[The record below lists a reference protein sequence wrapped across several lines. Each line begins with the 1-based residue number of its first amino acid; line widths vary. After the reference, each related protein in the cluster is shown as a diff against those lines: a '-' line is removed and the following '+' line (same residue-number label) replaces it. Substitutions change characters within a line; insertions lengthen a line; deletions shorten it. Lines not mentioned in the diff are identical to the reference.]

1 MEQPDYS
8 KYTTEEPQAAS
19 ASASA
24 SAPPIMVAGRW
35 RRIGAFLIDALIL
48 GLGGLAAGAI
58 LAKPFTALGP
68 WGRLLGF
75 AIAVVYFGYTQ
86 SSKGGGQSLGMR
98 VLGLKVIRQDGG
110 LLDLR
115 QAVGR
120 ATIFCVAYF
129 LSGLSTYL
137 SGGNP
142 WINGILS
149 TPLFA
154 IYFSILYLLLFN
166 RRTRQSLHDLAF
178 RAYVVKTAPGPLAL
192 PVLPVWRGHAIIA
205 GGTIVVL
212 TVGGL
217 LATLPIWP
225 NNPFTAMLQ
234 LQQTV
239 ARMPGVYEA
248 AIAVS
253 FQQSQGVTAPIL
265 SVSTTID
272 NSVSDRE
279 ALARSIARTGL
290 ENYPDG
296 QNLRAV
302 TVRLSSGY
310 DIGIAQSYRSWN
322 YAYPPIAWK
331 STP

>member
-8 KYTTEEPQAAS
+8 KDTEQERAPATADSAADT
-19 ASASA
+19 
-24 SAPPIMVAGRW
+24 PIKTAGRW
-35 RRIGAFLIDALIL
+35 RRFFAFAIDMLIL

-75 AIAVVYFGYTQ
+75 AIAVAYFGYTQ

-98 VLGLKVIRQDGG
+98 VLGLKLIRQDGG

-115 QAVGR
+115 QAVAR
-120 ATIFCVAYF
+120 AAIFCVAYF

-137 SGGNP
+137 SGGNQ

-149 TPLFA
+149 TLLFA
-154 IYFSILYLLLFN
+154 VYFSILYLLLFN

-178 RAYVVKTAPGPLAL
+178 GAYVVRTAPGPLAL
-192 PVLPVWRGHAIIA
+192 PTLPVWRGHATIA
-205 GGTIVVL
+205 GGVIIVL

-225 NNPFTAMLQ
+225 NNPFTSMLQ
-234 LQQTV
+234 LQRAV
-239 ARMPGVYEA
+239 ARMPGVYEVA
-248 AIAVS
+248 VAVS
-253 FQQSQGVTAPIL
+253 FQQSKGVTAPIL
-265 SVSTTID
+265 NISSTID
-272 NSVSDRE
+272 GSVSDRE
-279 ALARSIARTGL
+279 ALARRIARTAL
-290 ENYPDG
+290 DNYPNA

-322 YAYPPIAWK
+322 YSFPPIAWK

>member
-8 KYTTEEPQAAS
+8 KFNEEERLDARAS
-19 ASASA
+19 AI
-24 SAPPIMVAGRW
+24 PILVAGRW
-35 RRIGAFLIDALIL
+35 RRIGAFIIDSLIL
-48 GLGGLAAGAI
+48 GLLGLVVGDM
-58 LAKPFTALGP
+58 LATPLTALGP
-68 WGRLLGF
+68 WARLVGF
-75 AIAVVYFGYTQ
+75 VIAIAYFGYTQ

-110 LLDLR
+110 LLNLR
-115 QAVGR
+115 QATGR
-120 ATIFCVAYF
+120 AAIFCAAYF
-129 LSGLSTYL
+129 FSGLVFYL

-142 WINGILS
+142 WISGILS

-154 IYFSILYLLLFN
+154 VYFSIVYLLLFN
-166 RRTRQSLHDLAF
+166 RRTRQSLHDLAL

-205 GGTIVVL
+205 GGAIIVL

-225 NNPFTAMLQ
+225 NNSFISMLQ
-234 LQQTV
+234 LQQSV
-239 ARMPGVYEA
+239 ARMPGVHEVA
-248 AIAVS
+248 VAVS
-253 FQQSQGVTAPIL
+253 FQQSKGVTAPIL
-265 SVSTTID
+265 SVSAIID
-272 NSVSDRE
+272 GSVSERE
-279 ALARSIARTGL
+279 ALARHIARNAMA
-290 ENYPDG
+290 NYPDAHK
-296 QNLRAV
+296 LRAV

-322 YAYPPIAWK
+322 YSHPPSDWQ